1 MAICWR
7 FGYLSGLL
15 VMAFGAAEAAEP
27 GAETTPRAAAAT
39 ATEIAPAAIPARVDL
54 NAGALQPVSYHEP
67 NASSAAVE
75 CCSTPP
81 WAHRSGLFGELLLL
95 RARDA
100 EIAYA
105 LPVNGN
111 VPEGAVGLLDA
122 EFDLGFRAGI
132 TKALDEGRS
141 VSFAYTGFFSDQSDR
156 VAVDPARSLSK
167 LLVHPNELNAA
178 ANVPQASG
186 EYRIDFQT
194 ADLEYRFVVLSN
206 QCTAANLTIG
216 GRYGRLDQELAVEY
230 AGAGLT
236 ETVTSDI
243 EFDGLGLRLGADLE
257 HHGRHGLFCYGK
269 TGVSFLAGEFQAD
282 YLHSSNVDP
291 VRVSTSWEAGRIL
304 SILDLELGAGWQC
317 SPSWRLSVG
326 YTISNWF
333 GAVKT
338 DEWISSVRSDD
349 MRDMNDNLTFDGFV
363 ARAEY
368 RF

>member
-1 MAICWR
+1 MAIDLR

-15 VMAFGAAEAAEP
+15 AVALGSAEAAETRP
-27 GAETTPRAAAAT
+27 L
-39 ATEIAPAAIPARVDL
+39 APSPAPSPAISPSPYPAWVDFH
-54 NAGALQPVSYHEP
+54 AGALQPVAFHEL
-67 NASSAAVE
+67 NESSAASD
-75 CCSTPP
+75 CCPAPP
-81 WAHRSGLFGELLLL
+81 WAHRTGLFGELLFL

-111 VPEGAVGLLDA
+111 VPEGAVGLLDP
-122 EFDLGFRAGI
+122 EFDLGFKAGM
-132 TKALDEGRS
+132 TKALDDCRS

-156 VAVDPARSLSK
+156 VSVDPARSLSK

-186 EYRIDFQT
+186 DYEIDFQT

-206 QCTAANLTIG
+206 HCTAANLMIG

-243 EFDGLGLRLGADLE
+243 EFNGLGLRFGADVE

-269 TGVSFLAGEFQAD
+269 TSVSFLAGEFQAE

-291 VRVSTSWEAGRIL
+291 VRVSTSWDAGRIL

-317 SPSWRLSVG
+317 SPSWRVSAG

-338 DEWISSVRSDD
+338 DEWISRVRSDD
-349 MRDMNDNLTFDGFV
+349 MRDMSDNLTFDGFV